1 MNALMGFDP
10 AQFSILFP
18 IGGVDFNILELLIWA
33 AFICGV
39 AFFWR
44 KAATSWSTYFG
55 ALAIVA
61 GVALVTVIETTQFM
75 TLDEG
80 VITTALLDPTSRAA
94 NQLHSGAFKVGM
106 LGALPATIALQ
117 SLGLDG
123 ISIKM
128 ALKALW
134 WLAGNLALVVM
145 AWTVVRL
152 AKAEPKPAPLAT
164 AATYAALAM
173 LPTAQLAIK
182 TVNYDLVSSIAG
194 ATSLFLVISYL
205 WTGAPR
211 AGWAAFALAILAA
224 SEKLTAG
231 AILIAAIA
239 ALALR
244 PLLEEP
250 SAWVRVRRA
259 AARGIAILALFVLVS
274 AFILLLLSFLLPAP
288 GQRGFWRL
296 LLDPISTWIWFPVLR
311 FVTIETV
318 LEYRVAIG
326 IAACVCLLA
335 GIVIVACILPKAIA
349 TASHMAPRWE
359 RAMPLLLAAFV
370 TMAFVA
376 IAGAVTVQPYWAPFH
391 PAAIQ
396 GIYLQ
401 SLNGAALHVGAT
413 TVWGHLIGILVYAV
427 TVLCIAVPTPIW
439 IAGLA
444 GSALLSARDRTE
456 PDRGRLQAVMAICV
470 IGALS
475 LPILAAL
482 AGLPF
487 AHRYF
492 NINIFLLCAALLL
505 PAIVAFD
512 LLNRSHR
519 FFGRLFLH
527 SAAAALLVFLVI
539 EVWPFRPLFAAYRPF
554 WLEYGDADRVE
565 PGRLN
570 ASWMGW
576 GEDFMRAGKNLE
588 AACIGRA
595 PPFADAECKNVT
607 LAVRHQGEWLPGP
620 REITVR
626 PRSEDEKASNDK
638 LLFYEFGRLYLIQEI
653 DPIPAVEPDYAAS
666 YRGYSLGWVFRAD
679 RLAQSGYIFDK

>member
-1 MNALMGFDP
+1 MNSSVGSDP

-18 IGGVDFNILELLIWA
+18 IEGVDFNIFELLIWA
-33 AFICGV
+33 AFVCGV
-39 AFFWR
+39 AYYWR
-44 KAATSWSTYFG
+44 KTACTWLGYFG

-61 GVALVTVIETTQFM
+61 GVAFVTVVETTQFM
-75 TLDEG
+75 TLDEAA
-80 VITTALLDPTSRAA
+80 ITTRMLDSTSRAA
-94 NQLHSGAFKVGM
+94 DQLHSGALKVGM
-106 LGALPATIALQ
+106 LGALPLTIAMQ
-117 SLGLDG
+117 SLGFDSV
-123 ISIKM
+123 SIKM
-128 ALKALW
+128 ALKAAW
-134 WLAGNLALVVM
+134 WLVGNLGLVVM
-145 AWTVVRL
+145 AWALVRL
-152 AKAEPKPAPLAT
+152 ARPDPKPSPLAT
-164 AATYAALAM
+164 AAAYAALAM

-194 ATSLFLVISYL
+194 ATSLFLLISYL

-211 AGWAAFALAILAA
+211 AGWAALALAILAA

-259 AARGIAILALFVLVS
+259 AARGITIIAVFALAS
-274 AFILLLLSFLLPAP
+274 AFILLVLSFLLPSA
-288 GQRGFWRL
+288 GQGGFWRL

-311 FVTIETV
+311 FVTIESV

-326 IAACVCLLA
+326 IAACASLLA
-335 GIVIVACILPKAIA
+335 TIIIAACVLPQAIA
-349 TASHMAPRWE
+349 VAAHIAPRRE
-359 RAMPLLLAAFV
+359 RAMPLLLAVFGA
-370 TMAFVA
+370 MAFVA
-376 IAGAVTVQPYWAPFH
+376 IVGAATVQPYWAPFY

-413 TVWGHLIGILVYAV
+413 TVWGHLIGILAYAV

-444 GSALLSARDRTE
+444 GSAVLSAVDNTE
-456 PDRGRLQAVMAICV
+456 PDRRRLQATMAICIV
-470 IGALS
+470 GALS
-475 LPILAAL
+475 LPILSAI

-505 PAIVAFD
+505 PAVVAFD
-512 LLNRSHR
+512 LLSRSHQ
-519 FFGRLFLH
+519 FFGRLLLQ
-527 SAAAALLVFLVI
+527 SAAVALLAFLVI
-539 EVWPFRPLFAAYRPF
+539 EVSPFRPLFAAYRPF
-554 WLEYGDADRVE
+554 WLEYGDADRAE

-576 GEDFMRAGKNLE
+576 GEDFMRAGKTLE
-588 AACIGRA
+588 AACIGRT
-595 PPFADAECKNVT
+595 PPFADSECKNVT
-607 LAVRHQGEWLPGP
+607 LVVRHQGEWLPGP
-620 REITVR
+620 REIAVR
-626 PRSEDEKASNDK
+626 RSTEDEQVSNDK
-638 LLFYEFGRLYLIQEI
+638 LLFYELGRLYLIQEI
-653 DPIPAVEPDYAAS
+653 DRIPPIEPDYTAS

-679 RLAQSGYIFDK
+679 RLAQSGYTFTD